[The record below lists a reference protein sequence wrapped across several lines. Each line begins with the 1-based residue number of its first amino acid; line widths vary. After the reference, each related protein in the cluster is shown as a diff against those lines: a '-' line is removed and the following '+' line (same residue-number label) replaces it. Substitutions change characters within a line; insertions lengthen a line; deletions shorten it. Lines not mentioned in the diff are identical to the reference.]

1 MGQRTHDPNPAELL
15 VRTDRRGQL
24 KLGRRLMATTGICGI
39 VTAPAM
45 PCNDD
50 PVTALFLFDLDG
62 TMVDHRGAVL
72 AAIRQIVQGAASAR
86 LPADE
91 LVELWWDLE
100 RTHMR
105 HYLDGECSFT
115 EQRHRLHAFLPLLG
129 EPVPGD
135 AGLDAWFAERYLPN
149 YEGAW
154 SCYPDVFPCL
164 EALAGLPGPPRRAVL
179 TNGDPQ
185 QQRAKLA
192 RFGLLG
198 HFEAVL
204 TSADLGVAKPDPA
217 AFTAACRWLDVNP
230 RDVISVADWLEG
242 DVIAATR
249 AGLTAVWLDRGVDP
263 VTGKPPDQAKA
274 PDPAPARIEHLTD
287 LTAAY
292 ISRRPST

>member
-1 MGQRTHDPNPAELL
+1 
-15 VRTDRRGQL
+15 
-24 KLGRRLMATTGICGI
+24 
-39 VTAPAM
+39 M
-45 PCNDD
+45 PCDDD

-72 AAIRQIVQGAASAR
+72 AAIRQVVQGATSAR

-100 RTHMR
+100 RAHMR
-105 HYLDGECSFT
+105 HYLDGECSFA
-115 EQRHRLHAFLPLLG
+115 EQRRRRLRAFLPLLG
-129 EPVPGD
+129 DPVPGD
-135 AGLDAWFAERYLPN
+135 AGLDAWFAERYLRS
-149 YEGAW
+149 YEAAW
-154 SCYPDVFPCL
+154 SCYPDVLPCL

-217 AFTAACRWLDVNP
+217 AFTAACRRLDVSP
-230 RDVISVADWLEG
+230 RHVVSVGDWLEG

-249 AGLTAVWLDRGVDP
+249 AGLAAVWVDRGVDP
-263 VTGKPPDQAKA
+263 VTGKPPDQASA
-274 PDPAPARIEHLTD
+274 ADPTLARIEHLTD
-287 LTAAY
+287 LTATQAVMG
-292 ISRRPST
+292 RNQ

>member
-1 MGQRTHDPNPAELL
+1 M
-15 VRTDRRGQL
+15 V
-24 KLGRRLMATTGICGI
+24 TTG
-39 VTAPAM
+39 VREWSPAPAM
-45 PCNDD
+45 PCDDD

-72 AAIRQIVQGAASAR
+72 AAIRQIIQSAASAQ
-86 LPADE
+86 LPTDE
-91 LVELWWDLE
+91 LVELWWVLE

-105 HYLDGECSFT
+105 HYLDGECSFA
-115 EQRHRLHAFLPLLG
+115 EQRRRRLRAFLPLLG
-129 EPVPGD
+129 DRVPGD
-135 AGLDAWFAERYLPN
+135 AGLDAWFAERYLPS
-149 YEGAW
+149 YQDAW
-154 SCYPDVFPCL
+154 SCYPEVFPCL

-179 TNGDPQ
+179 TNGDPE

-192 RFGLLG
+192 RFDLLG

-217 AFTAACRWLDVNP
+217 AFTAACRRLDVNP
-230 RDVISVADWLEG
+230 RDVVSVGDWLEG

-274 PDPAPARIEHLTD
+274 ADPALARIEYLTD
-287 LTAAY
+287 LTAPGLPAD
-292 ISRRPST
+292 SRTWSGPAAGQFRGSAPPTTKTRLPRWLG